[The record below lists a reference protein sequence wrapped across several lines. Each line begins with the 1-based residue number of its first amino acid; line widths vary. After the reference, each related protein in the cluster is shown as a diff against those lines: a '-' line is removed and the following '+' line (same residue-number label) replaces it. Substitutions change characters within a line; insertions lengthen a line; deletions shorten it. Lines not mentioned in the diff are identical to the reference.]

1 MSGND
6 PKATQPV
13 WPQNLALPRV
23 SDRIRL
29 ESSQCVAAL
38 SAIAPGRNGSLPR
51 DNSVRILI
59 PQASTKSAQ
68 RAHRENRKAGTQR
81 SLHSQRTF
89 RSVFLLRF
97 QFPKIGRTGNFR
109 LVLACK
115 SEPKSNFNKKVP
127 VPKLKREMSHQRVK
141 PGEHMEI
148 HSDGSHM
155 HSDHFLGLVEARF
168 RAKYDDRVLLAERL
182 IIVALLKPPRW
193 HATLELRYFC

>member
-1 MSGND
+1 MSRC
-6 PKATQPV
+6 
-13 WPQNLALPRV
+13 L
-23 SDRIRL
+23 
-29 ESSQCVAAL
+29 
-38 SAIAPGRNGSLPR
+38 
-51 DNSVRILI
+51 
-59 PQASTKSAQ
+59 
-68 RAHRENRKAGTQR
+68 KAGTQR

-115 SEPKSNFNKKVP
+115 SELKSNFSKKVP

-168 RAKYDDRVLLAERL
+168 RAKYDDRVLLAERPINCSAPEAAEMARDAGAQVL
-182 IIVALLKPPRW
+182 LLTYYPDKVDPNAIRNAARSVFKGEVHVVQDGDRFSLAQRNLGQYLGGAQGRTQGRSFALNCRPM
-193 HATLELRYFC
+193 HHD